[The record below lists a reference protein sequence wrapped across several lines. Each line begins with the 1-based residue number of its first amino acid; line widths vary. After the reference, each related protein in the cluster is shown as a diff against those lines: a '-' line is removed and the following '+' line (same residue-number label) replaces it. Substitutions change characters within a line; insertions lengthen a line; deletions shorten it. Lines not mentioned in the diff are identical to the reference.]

1 MEVVDNLSKQ
11 MERMSIERDD
21 ARNAAEQ
28 RKVKVSKEYKIKE
41 FNRMKQQVNNN
52 FDYSVIMF
60 ERHKRES

>member
-41 FNRMKQQVNNN
+41 FNRMKTTG
-52 FDYSVIMF
+52 
-60 ERHKRES
+60 K